1 MKCLIDPTWIS
12 RRTKPIPCPEN
23 HEKRI
28 AIAKAKGKYSGGAG
42 KKKTKPAASGYFTS
56 LIRDHPRY
64 RPLRSKEESNP
75 VAIVHGGRCW
85 RCCRWFKFSP
95 TAKPWPCNALNLLD
109 WLICLDIGFKIWSS
123 FFRKTEMRNDPWPLH
138 TASAS
143 DPLPLDSDIRKLLCR
158 VTMDNEKI
166 STVVEPEAVS
176 KFQEAY
182 CKLLRN
188 SMNELKRE
196 KKKKKPANAAKT

>member
-1 MKCLIDPTWIS
+1 MSNVVVVKNLVNRHDFTIQIS
-12 RRTKPIPCPEN
+12 RHLEDL
-23 HEKRI
+23 E
-28 AIAKAKGKYSGGAG
+28 
-42 KKKTKPAASGYFTS
+42 
-56 LIRDHPRY
+56 
-64 RPLRSKEESNP
+64 PL
-75 VAIVHGGRCW
+75 
-85 RCCRWFKFSP
+85 FQ
-95 TAKPWPCNALNLLD
+95 
-109 WLICLDIGFKIWSS
+109 
-123 FFRKTEMRNDPWPLH
+123 KTEMRNDPWPLH
-138 TASAS
+138 TAAAS

>member
-1 MKCLIDPTWIS
+1 MLLEQEQFLSKMTLMFEKS
-12 RRTKPIPCPEN
+12 RQKKGHVDMVFKRYDGRTKPIPCPEN

-42 KKKTKPAASGYFTS
+42 KKKTKPAAS
-56 LIRDHPRY
+56 
-64 RPLRSKEESNP
+64 
-75 VAIVHGGRCW
+75 A
-85 RCCRWFKFSP
+85 
-95 TAKPWPCNALNLLD
+95 A
-109 WLICLDIGFKIWSS
+109 
-123 FFRKTEMRNDPWPLH
+123 
-138 TASAS
+138 AS

>member
-1 MKCLIDPTWIS
+1 MQCFI
-12 RRTKPIPCPEN
+12 
-23 HEKRI
+23 
-28 AIAKAKGKYSGGAG
+28 
-42 KKKTKPAASGYFTS
+42 
-56 LIRDHPRY
+56 
-64 RPLRSKEESNP
+64 
-75 VAIVHGGRCW
+75 
-85 RCCRWFKFSP
+85 
-95 TAKPWPCNALNLLD
+95 LLV

-123 FFRKTEMRNDPWPLH
+123 FFQKTEMRNDPWTLH
-138 TASAS
+138 TAAAS